1 MDQNNQQLAQYK
13 AEIRKGIEG
22 LDLSN
27 EEIQQ
32 LVEMFTYV
40 LQNPD
45 QYAQVLQQAIESD
58 VLDEGDLPEEYDA
71 QLIAAILG
79 VLKEMEARNAEVG
92 YKAGGLAKAA
102 KQLQAKGRNGDT
114 ILAHINPMEARALKR
129 MGGSGTINPATGLPE
144 FGFGKFI
151 KKVVKGVVKVAKGIV
166 SSPIFQVA
174 LMVTMPQLAPMI
186 GTALGATSATM
197 AATLGQAV
205 IGGGMAALS
214 GGNILKGAVLG
225 GIGGYAGAGGFGEM
239 LPSSVTSGLS
249 STTKG
254 LLNSAISGGLA
265 GAVTGQGA
273 LKGALTAGA
282 TNIAGNLLQGYKPT
296 GDFLKGEGAL
306 NKIASSAVEGAKS
319 GANLGGSPLAG
330 ATMGAMGGAG
340 NIALQGMNFSSPT
353 LQEIIQPTAQEAI
366 NNQLIQP
373 QSGSP
378 TPTSTDAYNAST
390 LANMGQQPI
399 GPNMGQTNMGD
410 VPAAAPGTTNPYSLQ
425 PAVPNFNVNQAG
437 GAQPVG
443 NYGFT
448 AQPDTSQSFLQHL
461 QSATGIGQGTPAA
474 GTPATP
480 AGAAPGGMSGMDML
494 KYGALGM
501 GALSL
506 MGPKKLPQTV
516 QQEGHP
522 DQRKL
527 MNMVGAMDPQQ
538 RQYLESTNQL
548 GTWLAQNWG
557 NVAGGA
563 YAAPAN
569 VPVGKAEGGILSMLA
584 RGGGS
589 GRDDTIEARLS
600 DGEYVIDAETV
611 AMLGDGSTD
620 EGASRLDRMREQIR
634 MHKGRNLAKG
644 KISPNAKSPL
654 AYLGGK

>member
-1 MDQNNQQLAQYK
+1 MEQDNQQVAQYK

-27 EEIQQ
+27 EEIKQ
-32 LVEMFTYV
+32 LDEMFTYII
-40 LQNPD
+40 QHPD

-102 KQLQAKGRNGDT
+102 KQLQAKGRGGDT

-129 MGGSGTINPATGLPE
+129 MGGSGTINPSTGLPE
-144 FGFGKFI
+144 FKFGKFL
-151 KKVVKGVVKVAKGIV
+151 KKAFKAVVKVAKGIV
-166 SSPIFQVA
+166 KSPIFQVG
-174 LMVTMPQLAPMI
+174 LMVMMPQLAPM
-186 GTALGATSATM
+186 LGATLAPTM
-197 AATLGQAV
+197 SLAVQAAVGQAV

-214 GGNILKGAVLG
+214 GGNILKGAALG
-225 GIGGYAGAGGFGEM
+225 GIGGYAGAGGFGDM
-239 LPSSVTSGLS
+239 LPAGVTSGLS

-254 LLNSAISGGLA
+254 LLNAGISGGLA

-282 TNIAGNLLQGYKPT
+282 TNIAGNLLQGYQPAA
-296 GDFLKGEGAL
+296 DFLKGEGTL
-306 NKIASSAVEGAKS
+306 NKIANSALQGAGS
-319 GANLGGSPLAG
+319 AANIGGSPLAG
-330 ATMGAMGGAG
+330 AAMGTMGGAA
-340 NIALQGMNFSSPT
+340 NIALQNMNFTDPT
-353 LQEIIQPTAQEAI
+353 VQQALQPTAQEGI
-366 NNQLIQP
+366 NNRLLQPINYSPLQQTPVPPADVAPQAQNGVGGIDINQMTPNQLNSPMTSSTVQGQP
-373 QSGSP
+373 LGGIDFSKVQGQAPGVQTGQGTATPISFNTGAP
-378 TPTSTDAYNAST
+378 TTPTSFLGHLSNA
-390 LANMGQQPI
+390 A
-399 GPNMGQTNMGD
+399 
-410 VPAAAPGTTNPYSLQ
+410 
-425 PAVPNFNVNQAG
+425 
-437 GAQPVG
+437 
-443 NYGFT
+443 
-448 AQPDTSQSFLQHL
+448 
-461 QSATGIGQGTPAA
+461 
-474 GTPATP
+474 
-480 AGAAPGGMSGMDML
+480 GGMSGSDML
-494 KYGALGM
+494 KYGGIGLAGM
-501 GALSL
+501 GML
-506 MGPKKLPQTV
+506 GGKKIPTTA

-527 MNMVGAMDPQQ
+527 MNMIGGMDQQQ

-557 NVAGGA
+557 NVSGGEYATPA
-563 YAAPAN
+563 Y
-569 VPVGKAEGGILSMLA
+569 VPVGKANGGVLSMLA

-620 EGASRLDRMREQIR
+620 EGASRLDRMRQQIR
-634 MHKGRNLAKG
+634 MHKGKNLSKG

-654 AYLGGK
+654 SYLGSR